1 MTTAQADALRPAVE
15 RRRSGFGGRLI
26 AVELALTV
34 AEVLAI
40 VGPTLALAAQSL
52 RASGESFRVGALLVA
67 LMAAGWLR
75 AADLLRPLAAAR
87 EAKRAGRALDA
98 AASAAAE
105 QAMRRAPIEVAATRF
120 ALWSLA
126 VCYVAVRLP
135 AGGGLALPSTIGL
148 ACIGVLHAGGA
159 AAARGAL
166 WGRVLGR
173 ARRVIFPNFDALR
186 EFAGSYRR
194 RLCQSAAA
202 LLAAAHAVNAAL
214 IAVFTDLT
222 SAQSGTLLALTV
234 PALVLP
240 MSLWFRSLL
249 RRTRPIAAYLASAR
263 LRAPAREDPEAVA
276 AFRAGQGLP
285 YRLAAS
291 QALACAFAVVAVVLV
306 GRRVCGFDPP
316 TAGRLLG
323 SSALILLATALY
335 ETLFLRDVLRPLL
348 SQIGARHRLPVAEI
362 RAPIT
367 LRVKLV
373 LFFSSITIFT
383 SGLVLLFALSPRNAP
398 VPMVSSM
405 ALALALALGLVLL
418 MVRDMVTPVVALEER
433 SDEMARG
440 ELARP
445 VPPAGEADEIGRLS
459 FAFEEMRRALRDK
472 LRSTESLNIDLE
484 REVRRRTE
492 VLEQRNRELH
502 DALEKL
508 RRAQDDLVRSEKLAS
523 MGRLVAGIAHEINNP
538 VNAVIN
544 TLEPLE
550 AALREMADAPD
561 PAAAARAAGDAEE
574 MLRVVRRGAA
584 RSKAIVQ
591 ALHNYSRGDEQ
602 RPREL
607 SLARSVDDTVDLL
620 RHHLRDV
627 QIQKDIDPELKIT
640 GFPGQIDQVFMN
652 LITNAAQATAGRQAA
667 DGSAQPGHIRIA
679 AARQGDSVEITVTDD
694 GPGIPPD
701 VLPRIFDPFFTTKDV
716 GEGSG
721 LGLSIVHGIVDRHGG
736 HIEVESVMGE
746 GTTFRITLPARAPQ
760 RAIVPPSR

>member
-1 MTTAQADALRPAVE
+1 MTTAQADALRPALE
-15 RRRSGFGGRLI
+15 RRRSGFGGRLV
-26 AVELALTV
+26 AVELGLTV
-34 AEVLAI
+34 AEALAI
-40 VGPTLALAAQSL
+40 VGPALALAAQSL
-52 RASGESFRVGALLVA
+52 RASGESFRVGALLLA

-87 EAKRAGRALDA
+87 EAKQAGRPLDA
-98 AASAAAE
+98 AASAAADE
-105 QAMRRAPIEVAATRF
+105 AMRRAPIEVAATRF
-120 ALWSLA
+120 ALWTLA
-126 VCYVAVRLP
+126 VGYVAVRLA
-135 AGGGLALPSTIGL
+135 AGRLLTLPSTIGL
-148 ACIGVLHAGGA
+148 ACIGILHAGGA

-173 ARRVIFPNFDALR
+173 ARRVIFPNSDALR
-186 EFAGSYRR
+186 EFAASYRR

-214 IAVFTDLT
+214 VAVFTDLT

-240 MSLWFRSLL
+240 MSLWFRSLV
-249 RRTRPIAAYLASAR
+249 RRTRPIAAYLASAGR
-263 LRAPAREDPEAVA
+263 RAPAREDPEAVA
-276 AFRAGQGLP
+276 AFRAGQALP
-285 YRLAAS
+285 YRLAGS
-291 QALACAFAVVAVVLV
+291 QALACAFAVVAVVVV
-306 GRRVCGFDPP
+306 GRRLCGFDAP

-323 SSALILLATALY
+323 SSALILLAAALY

-348 SQIGARHRLPVAEI
+348 SQIGARHRLPIAEI

-373 LFFSSITIFT
+373 LFFTSVTVFT
-383 SGLVLLFALSPRNAP
+383 AGLVLLFALSPRNAA
-398 VPMVSSM
+398 VPMLSSI
-405 ALALALALGLVLL
+405 ALALALALGLVLM

-502 DALEKL
+502 EALEKL

-550 AALREMADAPD
+550 EAIRAGTAA
-561 PAAAARAAGDAEE
+561 DAEE

-584 RSKAIVQ
+584 RTKAIVQ

-627 QIQKDIDPELKIT
+627 KIQKDIDPELKIT

-652 LITNAAQATAGRQAA
+652 LITNAAQALAGRSAA
-667 DGSAQPGHIRIA
+667 TIQIA
-679 AARQGDSVEITVTDD
+679 AARRDANVEIAVTDN

-736 HIEVESVMGE
+736 HIEVESRVGE
-746 GTTFRITLPARAPQ
+746 GTTFRITLPLRSTLAG
-760 RAIVPPSR
+760 

>member
-1 MTTAQADALRPAVE
+1 MTTAQAEALRPAVE
-15 RRRSGFGGRLI
+15 RRRSRFAVRLA
-26 AVELALTV
+26 AVELALTA
-34 AEVLAI
+34 AEVFAI
-40 VGPTLALAAQSL
+40 VGPTLALAAHSL
-52 RASGESFRVGALLVA
+52 RASGESFRVAALLIA
-67 LMAAGWLR
+67 SMAAGWVR
-75 AADLLRPLAAAR
+75 AADLLRPLVAAR
-87 EAKRAGRALDA
+87 DAKRAGRALDA
-98 AASAAAE
+98 ADSAAAE
-105 QAMRRAPIEVAATRF
+105 AAIRRAPVEVAATRF
-120 ALWSLA
+120 AIWSLA
-126 VCYVAVRLP
+126 VVYLAIRL
-135 AGGGLALPSTIGL
+135 ASGGLLAVPSTIGL

-166 WGRVLGR
+166 WGRILGR
-173 ARRVIFPNFDALR
+173 TRRVIFPNFDALR
-186 EFAGSYRR
+186 EFASAYRR
-194 RLCQSAAA
+194 RLCQSASA

-214 IAVFTDLT
+214 IAVFTDMT

-234 PALVLP
+234 PALVVP
-240 MSLWFRSLL
+240 MGLWYRSLL
-249 RRTRPIAAYLASAR
+249 RRTAPIARYLDAAAR
-263 LRAPAREDPEAVA
+263 RAAAREDPEAVA
-276 AFRAGQGLP
+276 AFRAGQALP

-291 QALACAFAVVAVVLV
+291 QALACAFAVVAVVVL
-306 GRRVCGFDPP
+306 GRRLCGFDAA

-323 SSALILLATALY
+323 ASGLILLATGLY
-335 ETLFLRDVLRPLL
+335 EVLFLRDVLRPLL
-348 SQIGARHRLPVAEI
+348 SQIGARHRLPVAQV

-373 LFFSSITIFT
+373 LFFTSVTVFT
-383 SGLVLLFALSPRNAP
+383 SGLVLLFALSPHQAP
-398 VPMVSSM
+398 GTMLGSI
-405 ALALALALGLVLL
+405 ALALSLSLGLVLL
-418 MVRDMVTPVVALEER
+418 IVRDMVTPVVALEER

-508 RRAQDDLVRSEKLAS
+508 RRAQDDLIRSEKLAS

-544 TLEPLE
+544 TLEPLGE
-550 AALREMADAPD
+550 AIRAIAGAQDPAQAGQAAADAQ
-561 PAAAARAAGDAEE
+561 E
-574 MLRVVRRGAA
+574 MLRVVQRGAA

-607 SLARSVDDTVDLL
+607 SLARSLDDTVDLL

-627 QIQKDIDPELKIT
+627 QVEKSIDPDLRIT

-652 LITNAAQATAGRQAA
+652 LITNAAQAMSSSGIAGT
-667 DGSAQPGHIRIA
+667 IRVG
-679 AARQGDSVEITVTDD
+679 AARNGDSVEITVSDS
-694 GPGIPPD
+694 GPGIPPE
-701 VLPRIFDPFFTTKDV
+701 VIPRIFDPFFTTKDV
-716 GEGSG
+716 GQGSG

-736 HIEVESVMGE
+736 HIKVDSRLGE
-746 GTTFRITLPARAPQ
+746 GTTFRITLPARPAAGAPGVLP
-760 RAIVPPSR
+760 A

>member
-1 MTTAQADALRPAVE
+1 MTTAQAEALRPAVE
-15 RRRSGFGGRLI
+15 RRRSGVVARL
-26 AVELALTV
+26 AGVELALTA

-67 LMAAGWLR
+67 AMAVGWVR
-75 AADLLRPLAAAR
+75 AADLLRPVIAAR
-87 EAKRAGRALDA
+87 DGKQAGRALGA
-98 AASAAAE
+98 AESAAAD
-105 QAMRRAPIEVAATRF
+105 AMMRRAPVEVAVTRF
-120 ALWSLA
+120 GVWSLA
-126 VCYVAVRLP
+126 VLYLAVRL
-135 AGGGLALPSTIGL
+135 GVGGLLAVPSTVGL
-148 ACIGVLHAGGA
+148 ACIGILHAGGA
-159 AAARGAL
+159 AAARAAL
-166 WGRVLGR
+166 WGRILGR
-173 ARRVIFPNFDALR
+173 ARRVIFPNSDALR
-186 EFAGSYRR
+186 EFAGTYRR

-234 PALVLP
+234 PSLIVP
-240 MSLWFRSLL
+240 MAFWYRSLVH
-249 RRTRPIAAYLASAR
+249 RTRPIARYLEAAGR
-263 LRAPAREDPEAVA
+263 RAPAREDPDAVA
-276 AFRAGQGLP
+276 AFRAGQALP
-285 YRLAAS
+285 YRLAGS
-291 QALACAFAVVAVVLV
+291 QALACAFAVVAVVVL
-306 GRRVCGFDPP
+306 GRRLCGFDAA

-323 SSALILLATALY
+323 ASGLILVATGLY
-335 ETLFLRDVLRPLL
+335 EVLFLRDVLRPLL

-362 RAPIT
+362 RAPLT
-367 LRVKLV
+367 LRAKLV
-373 LFFSSITIFT
+373 LFFTNVTVFT
-383 SGLVLLFALSPRNAP
+383 SGLVLLFALSPHQAP
-398 VPMVSSM
+398 WTMLGSI
-405 ALALALALGLVLL
+405 ALALSLALGLVLL
-418 MVRDMVTPVVALEER
+418 IVRDMVTPVVALEDR

-445 VPPAGEADEIGRLS
+445 VPPAGEADEIGRLA

-508 RRAQDDLVRSEKLAS
+508 RRAQDDLIRSEKLAS

-544 TLEPLE
+544 TLDPLGE
-550 AALREMADAPD
+550 AIRAMAAAPD
-561 PAAAARAAGDAEE
+561 PESAARAAADAEE

-591 ALHNYSRGDEQ
+591 SLHNYSRGDEQ

-607 SLARSVDDTVDLL
+607 SLARSLDDTLDLL

-627 QIQKDIDPELKIT
+627 QVEKSIDPDLRIT

-652 LITNAAQATAGRQAA
+652 LISNAAQAVSASGR
-667 DGSAQPGHIRIA
+667 PGTIRIGA
-679 AARQGDSVEITVTDD
+679 VRRGEAVEITVGDD

-701 VLPRIFDPFFTTKDV
+701 VIPRIFDPFFTTKDV
-716 GEGSG
+716 GQGSG

-736 HIEVESVMGE
+736 RIRVQSRVGE
-746 GTTFRITLPARAPQ
+746 GTTFHIVLPAGAP
-760 RAIVPPSR
+760 AGAEPASPA

>member
-1 MTTAQADALRPAVE
+1 MTTAQADALRPALE

-26 AVELALTV
+26 AVELLLTV

-40 VGPTLALAAQSL
+40 VGPTLSLAAQSL

-87 EAKRAGRALDA
+87 EAKQSGRPLDA

-105 QAMRRAPIEVAATRF
+105 HAIRRAPVEVAATRF
-120 ALWSLA
+120 VIWSLA
-126 VCYVAVRLP
+126 VCYVALRLP
-135 AGGGLALPSTIGL
+135 AGGRLAVPSTIGL
-148 ACIGVLHAGGA
+148 ACIGILHAGGA

-173 ARRVIFPNFDALR
+173 ARRVIFPNSDALR

-222 SAQSGTLLALTV
+222 SAQSGTLLAMTV

-240 MSLWFRSLL
+240 MSLWFRSLV
-249 RRTRPIAAYLASAR
+249 RRTRPIAAYLEAVGR
-263 LRAPAREDPEAVA
+263 RAPAREDPEAVA
-276 AFRAGQGLP
+276 AFRAGQALP
-285 YRLAAS
+285 YWLAGS
-291 QALACAFAVVAVVLV
+291 QALACAFAVVAVVVV
-306 GRRVCGFDPP
+306 GRRLCGFDAP

-323 SSALILLATALY
+323 SSALILLAAALY

-348 SQIGARHRLPVAEI
+348 SQIGARHRLPIAEI

-373 LFFSSITIFT
+373 LFFT
-383 SGLVLLFALSPRNAP
+383 SVTVFAAGLVLLFALSPRHEV
-398 VPMVSSM
+398 VPMLSSI
-405 ALALALALGLVLL
+405 ALALALALGLVLM

-550 AALREMADAPD
+550 EAIRTGTAA
-561 PAAAARAAGDAEE
+561 DAEE

-584 RSKAIVQ
+584 RTKAIVQ

-627 QIQKDIDPELKIT
+627 QVSKDIDPQLKIT

-652 LITNAAQATAGRQAA
+652 LITNAAQALSGRP
-667 DGSAQPGHIRIA
+667 GSIRIA
-679 AARQGDSVEITVTDD
+679 ATRQGDNVEITVTDN

-736 HIEVESVMGE
+736 HIEVESRVGE
-746 GTTFRITLPARAPQ
+746 GTTFRITLP
-760 RAIVPPSR
+760 SRSGP